1 MRRAVSIFLVL
12 FLGLGPFVA
21 ALRANE
27 DARLPACCRRH
38 GAHRCNMSDKATTR
52 TVQPSNGQQSF
63 TTASR
68 CPLFPRNIA
77 GPIVASHAL
86 VPGAVRMPIPPAT
99 SHLQVV
105 DGDPYRVGQIRA
117 RAGRAPPALAS

>member
-38 GAHRCNMSDKATTR
+38 GTHHCNMSDKAAA
-52 TVQPSNGQQSF
+52 QMAQSSNGELSF
-63 TTASR
+63 TAPSR
-68 CPLFPRNIA
+68 CPWFPRNIA
-77 GPIVASHAL
+77 GPIVASHAM
-86 VPGAVRMPIPPAT
+86 VPSAMKMPAPLAT
-99 SHLQVV
+99 SHFRTV
-105 DGDPYRVGQIRA
+105 DSDPYRIGQIRA